1 MRDTTIDRNRSLA
14 RAALVLAALLLAA
27 AAWAQPLVRSAE
39 FGGADPEARRGGNLS
54 YATIAPYST
63 FNPFTARALSDANRI
78 DLLLPA
84 LVAFNSATLENECY
98 LCLSAEVA
106 DDGRSVTYVLREGLQ
121 WSDGTPLTVDDVLF
135 SARLHANP
143 EINSRLV
150 SSFSLGGQPIVW
162 EQVDERTIVQRMPV
176 VDAAAFD
183 LARWAVVP
191 RHVFEPAFEAGGASA
206 VQQLWGI
213 NTPPNE
219 LVAGGPF
226 RVRTVRVNEEIVLE
240 RNPNYFVQDEAGTQ
254 LPYLD
259 TLTFK
264 AAADANAMLAQF
276 LTSEID
282 IMTLIFIDEVL
293 AVRDAVDAGRV
304 DAVVLAGVTMSASP
318 TKVWGNWQNPNP
330 RLAELFQD
338 VRFRR
343 ALSHLSDRQTII
355 DLAFGGL
362 GAPLYGP
369 FSSGNTRFYDESAFV
384 EGETKFS
391 YDPEAAAVLLAELGY
406 DRRNAQGLLVNASGE
421 TIAFNIMGY
430 ASAPDHAAVVQVL
443 SDDYREAGLDV
454 TTTIGDTS
462 SVVTPATRNF
472 NDDGT
477 RNFDM
482 LVSGFGG
489 VADPPTRRNLY
500 TLDGPAR
507 LWNLARPGEPQPAFL
522 QDFELEL
529 VRLANAA
536 LATFDESERF
546 AAYAEFQ
553 RLAAAQLPFI
563 YLYTP
568 AVSIVYNARVG
579 GTQDRLPNPVSAFE
593 GSQNGMMG
601 QIVNFAD
608 VLYVRD

>member
-1 MRDTTIDRNRSLA
+1 MRDTSTA
-14 RAALVLAALLLAA
+14 RPRPQLHAVVALVALLLAGA
-27 AAWAQPLVRSAE
+27 VAAQPLVRSAE

-98 LCLSAEVA
+98 LCLSSEVA
-106 DDGRSVTYVLREGLQ
+106 ADGRSVTYVLREGLQ

-135 SARLHANP
+135 SAQLHANP
-143 EINSRLV
+143 EVNSRLV
-150 SSFSLGGQPIVW
+150 SSFSLGGQPISW
-162 EQVDERTIVQRMPV
+162 EKVDERTIVQRMPV

-191 RHVFEPAFEAGGASA
+191 RHVFESVFEAGGASA
-206 VQQLWGI
+206 VQQMWGI
-213 NTPPNE
+213 NTPPSE

-264 AAADANAMLAQF
+264 AASDANAMLAQF

-391 YDPEAAAVLLAELGY
+391 YDPEAAAALLAELGY
-406 DRRNAQGLLVNASGE
+406 DRRNAQGLLVNAAGE

-507 LWNLARPGEPQPAFL
+507 LWNLSRPGESQPAFL

-529 VRLANAA
+529 VRLSNAA
-536 LATFDESERF
+536 LATFDEAERF
-546 AAYAEFQ
+546 AAYGEFQ

-568 AVSIVYNARVG
+568 AVSLAYNARVG
-579 GTQDRLPNPVSAFE
+579 GTQDTLPNPVSAFE

-601 QIVNFAD
+601 QIVNFVD

>member
-1 MRDTTIDRNRSLA
+1 MRHN
-14 RAALVLAALLLAA
+14 LVLLPRRTALAVLALAVTA
-27 AAWAQPLVRSAE
+27 AAWAQPLVRPAE
-39 FGGADPEARRGGNLS
+39 YGGADPEARRGGNLS

-84 LVAFNSATLENECY
+84 LVAFNSVTLENECY
-98 LCLSAEVA
+98 LCLTAEVA
-106 DDGRSVTYVLREGLQ
+106 EDGRSVTYVLREGLQ
-121 WSDGTPLTVDDVLF
+121 WSDGTPITAADVIL
-135 SARLHANP
+135 SATLHADP
-143 EINSRLV
+143 EVNSRVV
-150 SSFSLGGQPIVW
+150 SSFSLAGQPVTW
-162 EQVDERTIVQRMPV
+162 DQVDERTVVQRMPV
-176 VDAAAFD
+176 VDAAALD
-183 LARWAVVP
+183 LARWPVVP
-191 RHVFEPAFEAGGASA
+191 AHVFGPLYETGGATA
-206 VQQLWGI
+206 VQQAWGI
-213 NTPPNE
+213 TTPPSE
-219 LVAGGPF
+219 FVAGGPF
-226 RVRTVRVNEEIVLE
+226 MVQTVRVNEETVLA
-240 RNPNYFVQDEAGTQ
+240 RNPNYFVQDTFGTQ

-264 AAADANAMLAQF
+264 AASDSNALLAQF
-276 LTSEID
+276 LTGEID

-293 AVRDAVDAGRV
+293 AVRQAVDTGRV
-304 DAVVLAGVTMSASP
+304 DAQVLAGAAVSGSP
-318 TKVWGNWQNPNP
+318 TKVWGNWQNPDP

-343 ALSHLSDRQTII
+343 VLSHLSDRETII
-355 DLAFGGL
+355 ELAFGGL
-362 GAPLYGP
+362 GVPIYGP
-369 FSSGNTRFYDESAFV
+369 FTPGNSRFYDSSAFV
-384 EGETKFS
+384 EGQSQFA
-391 YDPEAAAVLLAELGY
+391 YNPEAAAALLAELGY
-406 DRRNAQGLLVNASGE
+406 DRRNAQGLLTNAAGE
-421 TIAFNIMGY
+421 TIAFNVMGY
-430 ASAPDHAAVVQVL
+430 ASAPDHAVVVQVL
-443 SDDYREAGLDV
+443 SDDFRAAGLDV

-472 NDDGT
+472 NEDGT

-507 LWNLARPGEPQPAFL
+507 LWNLARPGESQPDFL

-529 VRLANAA
+529 VRLSEAA
-536 LATFDESERF
+536 LATFDEAERF
-546 AAYAEFQ
+546 EIYGDFQ

-563 YLYTP
+563 YLYAP
-568 AVSIVYNARVG
+568 SISFAYNARVG
-579 GTQDRLPNPVSAFE
+579 GTQDTLADPVGAFE

>member
-1 MRDTTIDRNRSLA
+1 MRDTTPAPA
-14 RAALVLAALLLAA
+14 RAHARVIAAVAMLALLAA
-27 AAWAQPLVRSAE
+27 AVAQPLVRPAQ
-39 FGGADPEARRGGNLS
+39 FGGADPDARHGGNLS

-106 DDGRSVTYVLREGLQ
+106 EDGLSVTYVLREGLL

-135 SARLHANP
+135 SAQLHGDPAV
-143 EINSRLV
+143 NSRLV
-150 SSFSLGGQPIVW
+150 SSFALGGEPVVW
-162 EQVDERTIVQRMPV
+162 ERVDDRTIVQRMPV
-176 VDAAAFD
+176 LDAAAFD

-191 RHVFEPAFEAGGASA
+191 RHVFEPAFEAGGAEA

-213 NTPPNE
+213 GTPPSE

-226 RVRTVRVNEEIVLE
+226 RVRAVRANEEIVLE
-240 RNPNYFVQDEAGTQ
+240 RNPNYFVQDTFGNQ

-264 AAADANAMLAQF
+264 AASDANAMLAQF

-304 DAVVLAGVTMSASP
+304 DATVLAGVTMSGSP
-318 TKVWGNWQNPNP
+318 TKFWGNWQNPDP
-330 RLAELFQD
+330 RLRELFRD

-343 ALSHLSDRQTII
+343 ALSHLADREAII

-369 FSSGNTRFYDESAFV
+369 FSSGNTRFFDPEAFV
-384 EGETKFS
+384 DGESRFA
-391 YDPEAAAVLLAELGY
+391 YDPEAAAALLAELGY
-406 DRRNAQGLLVNASGE
+406 DQRNAQGLLVNAEGE

-430 ASAPDHAAVVQVL
+430 ASAPDHAAVAQVL
-443 SDDYREAGLDV
+443 ADDFRAAGLDV

-462 SVVTPATRNF
+462 SVVTPASRNF

-477 RNFDM
+477 RNFDVLM
-482 LVSGFGG
+482 SGFGG

-507 LWNLARPGEPQPAFL
+507 LWNLARPGNDRPEYL

-529 VRLANAA
+529 LGLANAA
-536 LATFDESERF
+536 LATFDEDERF
-546 AAYAEFQ
+546 AAYSEFQ
-553 RLAAAQLPFI
+553 RLAASQLPFV

-568 AVSIVYNARVG
+568 AVSFGYNDRVG
-579 GTQDRLPNPVSAFE
+579 GTQDTLADPVSGFE

-601 QIVNFAD
+601 QVVNFAD

>member
-1 MRDTTIDRNRSLA
+1 MRETHSA
-14 RAALVLAALLLAA
+14 RAQAMARITLVVGLLALLAVAL
-27 AAWAQPLVRSAE
+27 AQPLVRSAQV
-39 FGGADPEARRGGNLS
+39 GGADPNARRGGNLS

-78 DLLLPA
+78 DILLPS
-84 LVAFNSATLENECY
+84 LVAFNSATLSNECY
-98 LCLSAEVA
+98 LCLSANIA
-106 DDGRSVTYVLREGLQ
+106 PDGLSVTYTIREGLL
-121 WSDGTPLTVDDVLF
+121 WSDGTPLTIDDIIF
-135 SARLHANP
+135 SAELHANP
-143 EINSRLV
+143 AVNSRVV
-150 SSFSLGGQPIVW
+150 SSFALAGNPVVW
-162 EQVDERTIVQRMPV
+162 ERLNERTLVQRMPV
-176 VDAAAFD
+176 IDAAALD

-191 RHVFEPAFEAGGASA
+191 KHIFAPAFEAGGAEA

-213 NTPPNE
+213 STPPGD

-226 RVRTVRVNEEIVLE
+226 RVRTVRPNEEIVLE
-240 RNPNYFVQDEAGTQ
+240 RNPNYFVQDTFGTQ

-264 AAADANAMLAQF
+264 AAADANALLAQF

-293 AVRDAVDAGRV
+293 AVRDAASAGRV
-304 DAVVLAGVTMSASP
+304 NATVLAGITMSGSP
-318 TKVWGNWQNPNP
+318 TKFWGNWQTPDE
-330 RLAELFQD
+330 RLRELFRD

-343 ALSHLSDRQTII
+343 ALSHLADRETII

-362 GAPLYGP
+362 AAPLYGP
-369 FSSGNTRFYDESAFV
+369 FSSGNTRFYDPEAFV
-384 EGETKFS
+384 DGESRFA
-391 YDPEAAAVLLAELGY
+391 YNPEAAAVLLAELGY
-406 DRRNAQGLLVNASGE
+406 DQRNAQGLLVNAQGQ

-430 ASAPDHAAVVQVL
+430 ASAPDHAAVAQVL
-443 SDDYREAGLDV
+443 ADDFRAAGMEV
-454 TTTIGDTS
+454 TVTIGDTS
-462 SVVTPATRNF
+462 SVVTPASRNF
-472 NDDGT
+472 NEDGT
-477 RNFDM
+477 RNFDILM
-482 LVSGFGG
+482 SGFGG

-507 LWNLARPGEPQPAFL
+507 LWNLARPGNARPDYL

-529 VRLANAA
+529 FDLANAA
-536 LATFDESERF
+536 LATFDEQERF
-546 AAYAEFQ
+546 AIYSQFQ
-553 RLAAAQLPFI
+553 RLAASQLPFI

-568 AVSIVYNARVG
+568 AVSFAFNNRVG
-579 GTQDRLPNPVSAFE
+579 GTQNTLADPVSSFE

>member
-1 MRDTTIDRNRSLA
+1 MRETLVRRSRRLA
-14 RAALVLAALLLAA
+14 VAALALLAA
-27 AAWAQPLVRSAE
+27 TAAWAQPLVRSAE
-39 FGGADPEARRGGNLS
+39 YGGADPDARRGGNLS

-78 DLLLPA
+78 DLLLPS

-98 LCLSAEVA
+98 LCVSYEIAA
-106 DDGRSVTYVLREGLQ
+106 DGRSVTYTLREGIQ
-121 WSDGTPLTVDDVLF
+121 WSDGTPITAADVLL
-135 SARLHANP
+135 SARLHGDP
-143 EINSRLV
+143 EVNSRVV
-150 SSFSLGGQPIVW
+150 SSFSLGGQPVTW
-162 EQVDERTIVQRMPV
+162 EQVDERTVVQRMPV
-176 VDAAAFD
+176 VDAAALD

-191 RHVFEPAFEAGGASA
+191 AHVFGPLYEQGGAAA
-206 VQQLWGI
+206 VQQAWAVT
-213 NTPPNE
+213 TPPSE

-226 RVRTVRVNEEIVLE
+226 MVQTVRVNEETVLA
-240 RNPNYFVQDEAGTQ
+240 RNPNYFVQDTFGTQ

-264 AAADANAMLAQF
+264 AASDANALLAQF
-276 LTSEID
+276 LTGEID

-304 DAVVLAGVTMSASP
+304 DAVVLPGIAVSGSP

-330 RLAELFQD
+330 RLAALFQD

-343 ALSHLSDRQTII
+343 ALSHLSDRETII
-355 DLAFGGL
+355 ELAFGGL
-362 GAPLYGP
+362 GVPLHGP
-369 FSSGNTRFYDESAFV
+369 FTPGNTRFYDENAFV
-384 EGETKFS
+384 DGESRFA
-391 YDPEAAAVLLAELGY
+391 YDPEAAAALLAELGY
-406 DRRNAQGLLVNASGE
+406 DRRNAAGLLTNAAGE

-443 SDDYREAGLDV
+443 SDDYRAAGLDV

-472 NDDGT
+472 NEDGT

-507 LWNLARPGEPQPAFL
+507 LWNLARPGESQPAFL

-529 VRLANAA
+529 VRLSDAA
-536 LATFDESERF
+536 LATFDEAERF
-546 AAYAEFQ
+546 RLYGEFQ

-563 YLYTP
+563 YLYAP
-568 AVSIVYNARVG
+568 SVSFAYAARVG
-579 GTQDRLPNPVSAFE
+579 GTQDTLADPVSAFE

-608 VLYVRD
+608 VLYVKD

>member
-1 MRDTTIDRNRSLA
+1 MRETLVPCPRRLA
-14 RAALVLAALLLAA
+14 LAALALLVAT

-39 FGGADPEARRGGNLS
+39 YGGADPDARRGGNLS

-78 DLLLPA
+78 DLLLPS

-98 LCLSAEVA
+98 LCASYEIAA
-106 DDGRSVTYVLREGLQ
+106 DGRSVTYTLRDGIQ
-121 WSDGTPLTVDDVLF
+121 WSDGTPITAADVLL
-135 SARLHANP
+135 SARLHGDP
-143 EINSRLV
+143 EVNSRVV
-150 SSFSLGGQPIVW
+150 SSFSLGGQPVVW
-162 EQVDERTIVQRMPV
+162 EQVDDRTVVQRMPV
-176 VDAAAFD
+176 VDAAALD

-191 RHVFEPAFEAGGASA
+191 AHVFGPLHEQGGAAA
-206 VQQLWGI
+206 VQQAWAVT
-213 NTPPNE
+213 TPPSE

-226 RVRTVRVNEEIVLE
+226 MVQTVRVNEEIVLA
-240 RNPNYFVQDEAGTQ
+240 RNPNYFVQDTFGTQ

-264 AAADANAMLAQF
+264 AAADANALLAQF
-276 LTSEID
+276 LTGEID

-304 DAVVLAGVTMSASP
+304 DAVVLPGIAVSASP
-318 TKVWGNWQNPNP
+318 TKVWGNWQNPDP
-330 RLAELFQD
+330 RLAALFQD

-343 ALSHLSDRQTII
+343 ALSHLSDRETII
-355 DLAFGGL
+355 ELAFGGL
-362 GAPLYGP
+362 GVPLYGP
-369 FSSGNTRFYDESAFV
+369 FTPGNTRFYDENAFV
-384 EGETKFS
+384 DGESRFA
-391 YDPEAAAVLLAELGY
+391 YDPEAAAALLAELGY
-406 DRRNAQGLLVNASGE
+406 DRRNAEGLLTNAAGE
-421 TIAFNIMGY
+421 TIAFNILGY

-443 SDDYREAGLDV
+443 ADDYRAAGLDV

-472 NDDGT
+472 NEDGT

-507 LWNLARPGEPQPAFL
+507 LWNLARPGESQPAFL

-529 VRLANAA
+529 VRLSNAA
-536 LATFDESERF
+536 LATFDEAERF
-546 AAYAEFQ
+546 RVYGEFQ
-553 RLAAAQLPFI
+553 RLAASQLPFI
-563 YLYTP
+563 YLYAP
-568 AVSIVYNARVG
+568 AVSFAYSARVG
-579 GTQDRLPNPVSAFE
+579 GTQDTLADPVSAFE

-608 VLYVRD
+608 VLYVKD

>member
-1 MRDTTIDRNRSLA
+1 MPMTLVLRPRR
-14 RAALVLAALLLAA
+14 LVLAALALLVAS

-39 FGGADPEARRGGNLS
+39 YGGADPDARRGGNLS

-98 LCLSAEVA
+98 LCASYDVAE
-106 DDGRSVTYVLREGLQ
+106 DGRSVTYTLREDVL
-121 WSDGTPLTVDDVLF
+121 WSDGTPITAADVLL
-135 SARLHANP
+135 SAQMHADP
-143 EINSRLV
+143 EVNSRVV
-150 SSFSLGGQPIVW
+150 SSFSLGGQPVVW
-162 EQVDERTIVQRMPV
+162 EQIDDRTLVQRMPV
-176 VDAAAFD
+176 VDAAALD
-183 LARWAVVP
+183 LARWAIVP
-191 RHVFEPAFEAGGASA
+191 AHVFGPLYEEGGATA
-206 VQQLWGI
+206 VQQAWGI
-213 NTPPNE
+213 TTAPEE

-226 RVRTVRVNEEIVLE
+226 MVQTVRVNEETVLA
-240 RNPNYFVQDEAGTQ
+240 RNPNYFVQDTFGTQ

-264 AAADANAMLAQF
+264 AASDANALLAQF
-276 LTSEID
+276 LTGEID

-293 AVRDAVDAGRV
+293 AVRDAVDGGRL
-304 DAVVLAGVTMSASP
+304 DAVVLPGIAVSGSP
-318 TKVWGNWQNPNP
+318 TKVWGNWQNPDP
-330 RLAELFQD
+330 RLAALFQD

-343 ALSHLSDRQTII
+343 ALSHLSDRETII
-355 DLAFGGL
+355 ELAFGGL
-362 GAPLYGP
+362 GVPLYGP
-369 FSSGNTRFYDESAFV
+369 FTPGNTRFYDENAFV
-384 EGETKFS
+384 DGESRFA
-391 YDPEAAAVLLAELGY
+391 YDPEAAAALLAELGY
-406 DRRNAQGLLVNASGE
+406 DQRNAQGLLTNAAGE

-443 SDDYREAGLDV
+443 ADDYRAAGLDV

-482 LVSGFGG
+482 LISGFGG

-507 LWNLARPGEPQPAFL
+507 LWNLARPGESQPAFL
-522 QDFELEL
+522 QDFELDL
-529 VRLANAA
+529 VRLSEAA
-536 LATFDESERF
+536 LATFDEAERF
-546 AAYAEFQ
+546 RIYGEFQ
-553 RLAAAQLPFI
+553 SLAASQLPFI
-563 YLYTP
+563 YLYAP
-568 AVSIVYNARVG
+568 AVSFGYSARVG
-579 GTQDRLPNPVSAFE
+579 GTQDTLADPVSAFE

-608 VLYVRD
+608 VLYVKD